1 MQMRNALLLRQ
12 KKGGGGMSFS
22 VLGMCNSYIFLLR
35 SPIGWLFRVCSDR
48 PKSDQSQLIMGLR
61 HSIENCSKT
70 QLMNYSE
77 SFLK

>member
-1 MQMRNALLLRQ
+1 MQMRNALLSRQ
-12 KKGGGGMSFS
+12 KGGEMRFF
-22 VLGMCNSYIFLLR
+22 VLGMCNSYIFLPR

-61 HSIENCSKT
+61 HSIENCSKA

-77 SFLK
+77 SFLR